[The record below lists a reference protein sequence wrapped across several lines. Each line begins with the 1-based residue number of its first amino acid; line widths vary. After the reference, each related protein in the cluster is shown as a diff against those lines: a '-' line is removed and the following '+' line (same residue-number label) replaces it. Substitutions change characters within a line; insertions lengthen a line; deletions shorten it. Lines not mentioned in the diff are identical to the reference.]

1 MPFAHP
7 LCADHM
13 TLRPY
18 FGDKAKKE
26 KPERDGSR
34 LRKENGRLEAA
45 SVKWGIDRA
54 LVCWQYSTYKS
65 TW

>member
-18 FGDKAKKE
+18 FSDKAKKE

-34 LRKENGRLEAA
+34 VRTENCGLDEG
-45 SVKWGIDRA
+45 SIKWGVDRT
-54 LVCWQYSTYKS
+54 LVCW
-65 TW
+65 

>member
-26 KPERDGSR
+26 KPERDRSR
-34 LRKENGRLEAA
+34 VRMENGILEEPAI
-45 SVKWGIDRA
+45 KWDIDRV
-54 LVCWQYSTYKS
+54 LVCW
-65 TW
+65 

>member
-26 KPERDGSR
+26 KPERDRSR
-34 LRKENGRLEAA
+34 VKMENGRLDEG
-45 SVKWGIDRA
+45 SIKWGVDRA
-54 LVCWQYSTYKS
+54 LVCW
-65 TW
+65 

>member
-34 LRKENGRLEAA
+34 VRVENGSMEKADI
-45 SVKWGIDRA
+45 K
-54 LVCWQYSTYKS
+54 
-65 TW
+65 